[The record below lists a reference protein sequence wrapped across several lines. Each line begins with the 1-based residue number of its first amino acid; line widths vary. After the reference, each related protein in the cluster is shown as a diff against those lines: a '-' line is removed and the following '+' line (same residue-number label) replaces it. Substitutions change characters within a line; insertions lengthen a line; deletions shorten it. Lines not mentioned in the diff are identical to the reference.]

1 MRLTLT
7 PHDAAETE
15 TAMRSPATVAIS
27 TINQSTLPMFVKS
40 MLCQAVDD
48 AAFGHTTTA
57 NWIPVRSYTREF
69 CTARD
74 QTRVEDIIA
83 NIDLGAIARG
93 GGA

>member
-1 MRLTLT
+1 
-7 PHDAAETE
+7 
-15 TAMRSPATVAIS
+15 
-27 TINQSTLPMFVKS
+27 

-48 AAFGHTTTA
+48 AAFGHTTSA
-57 NWIPVRSYTREF
+57 NWVPVRSYTREF

-83 NIDLGAIARG
+83 SIDLGAIARG

>member
-1 MRLTLT
+1 
-7 PHDAAETE
+7 
-15 TAMRSPATVAIS
+15 MRSAATVAIS

-48 AAFGHTTTA
+48 AAFGHTTSA
-57 NWIPVRSYTREF
+57 NWVPVRSYTREF